1 MDMPQTMGP
10 IFQQRISKRT
20 AVSYQFYQKNF
31 YSDQGFR
38 LLYVSYDTH
47 YVAGEVWQCDQ
58 LLAEPV
64 VHQESGQHH
73 VQVKEVGAGADQ
85 VCDNLQQHFLILK
98 TSSAFVLTVCL
109 PGGLDR
115 WNLLSRLQV
124 RLMAS
129 TQAVTRVKLTKGTSI
144 VTNAMSLESRELRD
158 SSQGP

>member
-1 MDMPQTMGP
+1 M
-10 IFQQRISKRT
+10 
-20 AVSYQFYQKNF
+20 NF

-38 LLYVSYDTH
+38 LLYVSFDTH

-98 TSSAFVLTVCL
+98 TSSAFVVTVCL

-115 WNLLSRLQV
+115 WNLLSRVKV

-129 TQAVTRVKLTKGTSI
+129 TQTVTSVKLTMVTSI
-144 VTNAMSLESRELRD
+144 GTYVSRVKRSLGL
-158 SSQGP
+158 

>member
-1 MDMPQTMGP
+1 M
-10 IFQQRISKRT
+10 IFLSM
-20 AVSYQFYQKNF
+20 FYQKNF

-144 VTNAMSLESRELRD
+144 VTNVFRVKRAP
-158 SSQGP
+158 GF